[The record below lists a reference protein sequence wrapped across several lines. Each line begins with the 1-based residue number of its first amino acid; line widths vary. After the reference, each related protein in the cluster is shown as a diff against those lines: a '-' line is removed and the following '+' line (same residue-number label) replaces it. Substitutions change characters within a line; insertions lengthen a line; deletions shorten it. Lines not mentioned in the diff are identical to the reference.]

1 MKILFAASEVLP
13 FSSSGGLGDVIGSLP
28 KALKKRYEDYDVRV
42 ISPLYSAVK
51 EEYRR
56 KMKKEKEFQVKLN
69 WRKQYCAI
77 YSLESDGVIYY
88 FVDNEYYFKRAS
100 LYGSYDDGERFSYF
114 CSAIL
119 TFMDQLDFFP
129 DVMNCNDWQTA
140 LAVIQLKTKY
150 AIDRRYASVKT
161 VFSIHNILFQ
171 GQYDHAVSGDVFDL
185 DPRYYEIYDYN
196 GQINLMKGAIVCSD
210 KVVTV
215 SERYAKEI
223 MTPEFANGL
232 DPIIRMYS
240 CKLSG
245 ILNGIDYAYYDPHTD
260 KALYKNYTF
269 RSVKRKA
276 ENKVALQAEIG
287 LPVRAD
293 VPMISMIS
301 RLTDQKGLDLLHE
314 RAEELLYD
322 DVQLVILGTGD
333 RYYEDFFRS
342 LQYRY
347 NDKVR
352 AIIAYDKELS
362 KRIYASSDIF
372 LMPSKTEPCGLSQ
385 MIASRY
391 GAVPVVRE
399 TGGLYDSIK
408 PYHTED
414 GRHVGN
420 GFTFASYNSGDMLY
434 VIREALALY
443 QNKEEFTALAE
454 KIMKHDFS
462 WSVSAEKY
470 AQLYNSVE

>member
-1 MKILFAASEVLP
+1 MKVLYATSEVLP
-13 FSSSGGLGDVIGSLP
+13 FSSSGGLGDVIGALP
-28 KALKKRYEDYDVRV
+28 KALKKTHEDYDVRV
-42 ISPLYSAVK
+42 ISPLYSAVR
-51 EEYRR
+51 EEYRKR
-56 KMKKEKEFQVKLN
+56 MKKEKEFTVKLS
-69 WRKQYCAI
+69 WRKIYCAV
-77 YSLESDGVIYY
+77 YSLEENGVVYY
-88 FVDNEYYFKRAS
+88 FVDNEYYFKRDS
-100 LYGSYDDGERFSYF
+100 LYGNFDDGERFAYF
-114 CSAIL
+114 STAVL

-140 LAVIQLKTKY
+140 LAVINIKTKY

-185 DPRYYEIYDYN
+185 DRRYFEIYDFN
-196 GQINLMKGAIVCSD
+196 GQINLMKGAIVCAD
-210 KVVTV
+210 RVVTV
-215 SERYAKEI
+215 SEKYAQEI

-245 ILNGIDYAYYDPHTD
+245 ILNGIDYAYYDPSKDT
-260 KALYKNYTF
+260 AIARNYTF
-269 RSVKRKA
+269 RSVGRKA
-276 ENKVALQAEIG
+276 ENKTALQAELG

-293 VPMISMIS
+293 VPMISVIS
-301 RLTDQKGLDLLHE
+301 RLTEQKGVDLIKE

-322 DVQLVILGTGD
+322 DVQFVLLGCGD
-333 RYYEDFFRS
+333 RYYEDFFRD
-342 LQYRY
+342 LQYRRG
-347 NDKVR
+347 DKVR
-352 AIIAYDKELS
+352 AIIAYDKDLS

-408 PYHTED
+408 PYHIE
-414 GRHVGN
+414 GGVPVGN
-420 GFTFASYNSGDMLY
+420 GFTFTYYNSGDMLY
-434 VIREALALY
+434 VIREALGIYRDKEAFKAL
-443 QNKEEFTALAE
+443 TV

-470 AQLYNSVE
+470 AELYNSI

>member
-1 MKILFAASEVLP
+1 
-13 FSSSGGLGDVIGSLP
+13 
-28 KALKKRYEDYDVRV
+28 
-42 ISPLYSAVK
+42 
-51 EEYRR
+51 
-56 KMKKEKEFQVKLN
+56 
-69 WRKQYCAI
+69 
-77 YSLESDGVIYY
+77 
-88 FVDNEYYFKRAS
+88 
-100 LYGSYDDGERFSYF
+100 
-114 CSAIL
+114 
-119 TFMDQLDFFP
+119 
-129 DVMNCNDWQTA
+129 
-140 LAVIQLKTKY
+140 
-150 AIDRRYASVKT
+150 
-161 VFSIHNILFQ
+161 
-171 GQYDHAVSGDVFDL
+171 
-185 DPRYYEIYDYN
+185 
-196 GQINLMKGAIVCSD
+196 
-210 KVVTV
+210 
-215 SERYAKEI
+215 
-223 MTPEFANGL
+223 GL

-414 GRHVGN
+414 GRRVGN

>member
-28 KALKKRYEDYDVRV
+28 KALKKEHKDYDVRV

-51 EEYRR
+51 DEYRE
-56 KMKKEKEFQVKLN
+56 KMKKEKEFTVKLS
-69 WRKQYCAI
+69 WRKQYCAV
-77 YSLESDGVIYY
+77 YSLEENGVIYY
-88 FVDNEYYFKRAS
+88 FVDNEYYFKRGS
-100 LYGSYDDGERFSYF
+100 LYGSFDDGERFAYF
-114 CSAIL
+114 SSAIL

-140 LAVIQLKTKY
+140 LAVIHLKTKF

-161 VFSIHNILFQ
+161 VFSIHNILYQ
-171 GQYDHAVSGDVFDL
+171 GQYDHAVSGDIFDL
-185 DPRYYEIYDYN
+185 DQRYYEIYDYN
-196 GQINLMKGAIVCSD
+196 GQINLMKGAIVCAD
-210 KVVTV
+210 RVVTV
-215 SERYAKEI
+215 SEKYAKEI

-232 DPIIRMYS
+232 DPVIRMYS

-245 ILNGIDYAYYDPHTD
+245 ILNGIDYVYYDPQKD
-260 KALYKNYTF
+260 KALFKNYTY
-269 RSVKRKA
+269 RSIGRKQ
-276 ENKVALQAEIG
+276 ENKVAFQAEIG

-293 VPMISMIS
+293 VPMISVIS
-301 RLTDQKGLDLLHE
+301 RLTDQKGLNLLKE
-314 RAEELLYD
+314 QAEELLKD
-322 DVQLVILGTGD
+322 DIQLVILGCGD
-333 RYYEDFFRS
+333 RYYEDFFRG
-342 LQYRY
+342 LQYRHD
-347 NDKVR
+347 DKVR

-408 PYHTED
+408 PYHVED
-414 GRHVGN
+414 GKPVGN
-420 GFTFASYNSGDMLY
+420 GFTFASYSSADMLY
-434 VIREALALY
+434 VIREALGLY
-443 QNKEEFTALAE
+443 KNKEEFKNLTV

-470 AQLYNSVE
+470 AELYNSI